1 MHETFELIERA
12 RRRLREVDLQCAIAG
27 PASEAEI
34 AAAEEAL
41 GQPFP
46 PSYRA
51 FLGKVGAVTL
61 PARVSTVHQL
71 VGLDRATVGKPR
83 DDAAGKSVVDRTL
96 HARVENRMADGLVIV
111 GLGTEAGEWFCLDG
125 SQVRADGEWP
135 VMLFDAR
142 DNQLDQQFYD
152 DFGQMLHEVMTFVL
166 ETLDESLEHGASAS
180 GQTSLRA

>member
-1 MHETFELIERA
+1 MHETFELIDRA
-12 RRRLREVDLQCAIAG
+12 RRRLREADLPCAIAG

-46 PSYRA
+46 PSYRT
-51 FLGKVGAVTL
+51 FLCKVGAITL
-61 PARVSTVHQL
+61 PTRVSTVHQL
-71 VGLDRATVGKPR
+71 VGLDGSTNG
-83 DDAAGKSVVDRTL
+83 DDAAKGVVERTL

-111 GLGTEAGEWFCLDG
+111 GLGAEAGEWFCLDG

-142 DNQLDQQFYD
+142 DNRLDQQFYD
-152 DFGQMLHEVMTFVL
+152 DFAQMLHEVMTFVH
-166 ETLDESLEHGASAS
+166 ETLDDSIEHGLSAK